1 MIGIYNAANV
11 GINLIYR
18 NKKTMNTQALDEI
31 IARMI
36 PILPGDC
43 KRSKSKKEWM
53 RQEARERL
61 IAWALAA
68 GAIYYRLRIDP
79 QPQTGGTVSGPI
91 LAVVG
96 TDNPDRKEEIVPV
109 DKFKK
114 GILQGPFIMN
124 DHRPDDRLVLLSI
137 DQIAQM
143 FNSNTINDDPGTTT

>member
-1 MIGIYNAANV
+1 
-11 GINLIYR
+11 
-18 NKKTMNTQALDEI
+18 MNTQALDEI

-43 KRSKSKKEWM
+43 KRSKAKKEWM
-53 RQEARERL
+53 RQGARERL

-96 TDNPDRKEEIVPV
+96 TGIPDRNEEIIDADGYREPNSIE
-109 DKFKK
+109 KK
-114 GILQGPFIMN
+114 
-124 DHRPDDRLVLLSI
+124 
-137 DQIAQM
+137 QIPKWLKDNVNGYQ
-143 FNSNTINDDPGTTT
+143 DDPGTTT

>member
-1 MIGIYNAANV
+1 
-11 GINLIYR
+11 
-18 NKKTMNTQALDEI
+18 MNTQALDEI

-43 KRSKSKKEWM
+43 KRSKAKKEWM

-96 TDNPDRKEEIVPV
+96 ADGPDREEEIIPA
-109 DKFKK
+109 DKFKS
-114 GILQGPFIMN
+114 GILQYPLIMN
-124 DHRPDDRLVLLSI
+124 DHNPNSGLVLLSI
-137 DQIAQM
+137 HQISQL
-143 FNSNTINDDPGTTT
+143 FKNNPISDDPGATT